1 MPMTNMLFFLFL
13 LILKN
18 NMWQTTSLL
27 SMTYRLLCEGFHCIN
42 ILIPQLKLGLEW
54 PPIAA
59 FHPFLIYMS
68 IYICCIGILHRKK
81 QHHLWIYLFYLDQ
94 RRILVWLYMDP
105 ATGPA
110 THNIFMMIFVV
121 LVLLVAGEYTNL
133 QLVFFCCVGHVVSIL
148 LNNLLSDWTGKW
160 EPLYYLVH
168 ILICCIT
175 VLICRIMILIC
186 RRIMVL
192 EPMIQ
197 QPVDAPSLVPSL
209 VLTKELKEIKDPHD
223 SKFYLRMCIGVIV
236 ASACVY

>member
-1 MPMTNMLFFLFL
+1 MANYF
-13 LILKN
+13 
-18 NMWQTTSLL
+18 W
-27 SMTYRLLCEGFHCIN
+27 
-42 ILIPQLKLGLEW
+42 
-54 PPIAA
+54 
-59 FHPFLIYMS
+59 
-68 IYICCIGILHRKK
+68 
-81 QHHLWIYLFYLDQ
+81 
-94 RRILVWLYMDP
+94 
-105 ATGPA
+105 PA

-121 LVLLVAGEYTNL
+121 LVLLAGEYTDL
-133 QLVFFCCVGHVVSIL
+133 PVFFCCVRHVVSIL

-168 ILICCIT
+168 ILICCTT

-192 EPMIQ
+192 EPMI